1 MRMTALQ
8 DKSFDTLYYYCQ
20 HESGLR
26 IYVYPFKGFRST
38 YAVIGTKFGSVK
50 VKKAMPLRSL
60 PERVRR
66 RMPIRPLIRPAI
78 CFRVRNALMNHWGF
92 CLT

>member
-38 YAVIGTKFGSVK
+38 YAVIGTKFGSVNASFIHNGQK
-50 VKKAMPLRSL
+50 VTVPDSGSGSDQTGTHMPSSSS
-60 PERVRR
+60 
-66 RMPIRPLIRPAI
+66 
-78 CFRVRNALMNHWGF
+78 
-92 CLT
+92 